1 MRLPESAI
9 DGSLQCGP
17 GLRLAPCESFAQRGP
32 RQLAKSLWVH
42 SFFRQK
48 SNPGDHPWGK
58 VRQLVV
64 SGDSAEA
71 LLKPFELFPLNYKYP
86 RVRVAADTHGLNH
99 QQHVLT
105 RGRSLVSEEGDFI
118 RRYL

>member
-1 MRLPESAI
+1 MALFSADRGFDWHLVNRLHNAVPVSLRNHC
-9 DGSLQCGP
+9 GSI
-17 GLRLAPCESFAQRGP
+17 S
-32 RQLAKSLWVH
+32 S
-42 SFFRQK
+42 FRQK

-105 RGRSLVSEEGDFI
+105 RGRSLVSEEGDFN